1 MLYADS
7 LLTSSESAA
16 EQEIETL
23 NTSSLLNCYINQK
36 HVGKRSEN
44 KKGAGCTPCTHTAHP
59 AAADKVLYQPAG
71 PACVLVLERG
81 PPGGKLESR
90 VRTER
95 KA

>member
-7 LLTSSESAA
+7 LLTSSESAV

-36 HVGKRSEN
+36 HVGKRSERK
-44 KKGAGCTPCTHTAHP
+44 KKGAGCTPCTRSP
-59 AAADKVLYQPAG
+59 PCCSRQRPVLACRSSVRAG
-71 PACVLVLERG
+71 A
-81 PPGGKLESR
+81 GGKLESR